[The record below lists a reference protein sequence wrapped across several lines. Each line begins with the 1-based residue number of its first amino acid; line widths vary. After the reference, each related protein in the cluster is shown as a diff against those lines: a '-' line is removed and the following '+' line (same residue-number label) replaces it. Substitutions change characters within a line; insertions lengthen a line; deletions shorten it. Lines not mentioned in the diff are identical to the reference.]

1 MSIFSVPCVTVQT
14 VEKHPNADSLD
25 IITFNEIGWTCI
37 DKLGKRSIGEKVVYV
52 PVDSLVP
59 VNRPEFEFLVKD
71 ARLNGMARIKTIK
84 LRQIFSQGLIVDA
97 PENAEVGEDY
107 ADHFGIIKYEPPEE
121 GQMNSPRGGKNWP
134 AWAEK
139 SDAERYQN
147 VIRILEPL
155 KDMKWYATMK
165 MDGTS
170 ASYMIDFLED
180 EENQRIICSRNLDI
194 TKNETSFYHE
204 VEKKYNIFGRMLVN
218 FKYCTTNM
226 LYESING
233 ILDDYGKIEKL
244 VLQGEI
250 CGPGIQKNRMGLTE
264 KKFYAFDIYIVSEK
278 YVGFIDYD
286 KFIRFLWMCDI
297 ETVPRLFIDKLPS
310 LEEGLKISN
319 ELKYP
324 NDHPAEGVVYV
335 ACPTI
340 NNIRGLGRAKVKILS
355 QVYDLKIN
363 KD

>member
-1 MSIFSVPCVTVQT
+1 MSIFSVPCVTVKT

-25 IITFNEIGWTCI
+25 IITFNEIGWMCI
-37 DKLGKRSIGEKVVYV
+37 DKLGKRSVGEKVVYI

-59 VNRPEFEFLVKD
+59 VNRPEFEFLLKD

-97 PENAEVGEDY
+97 PEGAEVGEDY

-121 GQMNSPRGGKNWP
+121 GQMNSPCGGRNWP

-155 KDMKWYATMK
+155 KDMKWLRSTK

-170 ASYMIDFLED
+170 VSFGIDLLED
-180 EENQRIICSRNLDI
+180 EDKQCIICSRNLNI
-194 TKNETSFYHE
+194 TGHEDSFYHQI
-204 VEKKYNIFGRMLVN
+204 EKKYNIFDKLLKIIN
-218 FKYCTTNM
+218 F
-226 LYESING
+226 EFE
-233 ILDDYGKIEKL
+233 IEKIII
-244 VLQGEI
+244 QGEI
-250 CGPGIQKNRMGLTE
+250 CGPGIQKNRMGLKE
-264 KKFYAFDIYIVSEK
+264 KEFFAFDIYVVSGS
-278 YVGFIDYD
+278 YVGYVDYD
-286 KFIRFLWMCDI
+286 IFIHLCNKYSI
-297 ETVPRLFIDKLPS
+297 PTVPMIEVTDYSLPS

-319 ELKYP
+319 ELKYS
-324 NDHPAEGVVYV
+324 NGHPAEGVVYV